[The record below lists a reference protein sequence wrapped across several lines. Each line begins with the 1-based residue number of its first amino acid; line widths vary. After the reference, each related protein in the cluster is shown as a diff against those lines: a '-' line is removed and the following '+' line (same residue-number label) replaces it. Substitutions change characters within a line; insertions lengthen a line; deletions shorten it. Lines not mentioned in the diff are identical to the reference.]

1 LESLLSAPVN
11 QLTYPT
17 IISVTSIAF
26 DETLKSV
33 DFKSYTVVN
42 PCKLSATPT
51 AIIANYRLQDPAQ
64 AFIITPGIKE
74 ACPNAN
80 STEIYNY
87 TVSLIFSSPD
97 ASALLVKSATNETS
111 WSIEQTNEESKVG
124 SYKAIWEVSLVGD
137 PWHKS
142 KSAEIPFSVDKA
154 GCKNFLIA
162 SFESKTLTISESE
175 SANFEVLRFVT

>member
-1 LESLLSAPVN
+1 MELV
-11 QLTYPT
+11 
-17 IISVTSIAF
+17 
-26 DETLKSV
+26 DLKN
-33 DFKSYTVVN
+33 YTVVN

-51 AIIANYRLQDPAQ
+51 ATIVNYRLQDPSQ
-64 AFIITPGIKE
+64 AFTITPGIKE

-97 ASALLVKSATNETS
+97 ASALLVKSATDETS

-124 SYKAIWEVSLVGD
+124 SYKAVWEVSLVGD

-142 KSAEIPFSVDKA
+142 KSAEIPFSVDQA
-154 GCKNFLIA
+154 GCKNFLKA

-175 SANFEVLRFVT
+175 PASFEVLSFVT